1 MVKMTRPVL
10 IEQMVRVNGGK
21 NQGWNRRKRKPDCRG
36 SEYRDFSG
44 NRESW
49 NDCGGVRVYGMM
61 SKKDK
66 KLYYLR
72 QISQQKVQN
81 KGRMVWRDLS
91 RQEDMK
97 LN

>member
-1 MVKMTRPVL
+1 MEGKTKAG
-10 IEQMVRVNGGK
+10 IEGNASQTAEEVNTEISLVI
-21 NQGWNRRKRKPDCRG
+21 G
-36 SEYRDFSG
+36 SHG
-44 NRESW
+44 MIA
-49 NDCGGVRVYGMM
+49 GVRVYGMM

>member
-1 MVKMTRPVL
+1 MEGKTKAG
-10 IEQMVRVNGGK
+10 IEGNASQTAEEVNTEISLVI
-21 NQGWNRRKRKPDCRG
+21 G
-36 SEYRDFSG
+36 SHG
-44 NRESW
+44 MIA
-49 NDCGGVRVYGMM
+49 GGVRVYGMM